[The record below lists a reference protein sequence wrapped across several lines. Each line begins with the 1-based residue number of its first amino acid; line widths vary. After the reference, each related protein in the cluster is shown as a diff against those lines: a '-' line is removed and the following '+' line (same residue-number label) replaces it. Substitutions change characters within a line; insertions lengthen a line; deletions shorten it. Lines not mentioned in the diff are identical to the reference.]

1 MRRPDEDRYR
11 EYVMARMDALRRWAY
26 LVCHD
31 WHAAD
36 DLVSLTLGKL
46 YRSWHRA
53 PSVDNIDAYVR
64 TIMLRA
70 WLDEK
75 RRPWRREQATD
86 DVPETAEA
94 AEPDVLAR
102 MSLLQ
107 LLAGLTP
114 RRRAAVILRFYFDHS
129 VEETA
134 EILGCSPST
143 VRSLTARGLEAVR
156 MRADA
161 ASLFGTGETA

>member
-1 MRRPDEDRYR
+1 MRLQDEEKYR
-11 EYVMARMDALRRWAY
+11 DYVTARMDSLRRWAY

-36 DLVSLTLGKL
+36 DLVAVTLGKL
-46 YRSWHRA
+46 YRSWARA
-53 PSVDNIDAYVR
+53 QTTDALDAYVR

-75 RRPWRREQATD
+75 RRPWHREHPTGT
-86 DVPETAEA
+86 VPDSAAE
-94 AEPDVLAR
+94 AEPDVLNR

-107 LLAGLTP
+107 LLAELTP
-114 RRRAAVILRFYFDHS
+114 RRRAAVVLRFYFDHS
-129 VEETA
+129 VDETA

-161 ASLFGTGETA
+161 ASLFGNGEPA

>member
-1 MRRPDEDRYR
+1 VRRHDEDRYR
-11 EYVMARMDALRRWAY
+11 EYVTARMDGLRRWAY

-36 DLVSLTLGKL
+36 DLVAVTLGKL
-46 YRSWHRA
+46 YRSWSRA
-53 PSVDNIDAYVR
+53 QAVGNLDAYVR
-64 TIMLRA
+64 TIMLRS

-75 RRPWRREQATD
+75 RRPWRREHVTD
-86 DVPETAEA
+86 EVPETA
-94 AEPDVLAR
+94 AEPDPDVIAR

-107 LLAGLTP
+107 LLADLTP
-114 RRRAAVILRFYFDHS
+114 RRRAAVVLRFYFDHS

-143 VRSLTARGLEAVR
+143 PKGR
-156 MRADA
+156 
-161 ASLFGTGETA
+161 

>member
-1 MRRPDEDRYR
+1 VKRQDEDRYR
-11 EYVMARMDALRRWAY
+11 EYVTARMDGLRRWAY

-36 DLVSLTLGKL
+36 DLVAVTLAKL
-46 YRSWHRA
+46 YRSWARA
-53 PSVDNIDAYVR
+53 QAVDSIDAYVR
-64 TIMLRA
+64 TIMLRS

-75 RRPWRREQATD
+75 RRPWRREHATD
-86 DVPETAEA
+86 SVPDRPAEA
-94 AEPDVLAR
+94 EPEVLDR

-107 LLAGLTP
+107 LLAALTP
-114 RRRAAVILRFYFDHS
+114 RRRAAVVLRFYFDHS

-156 MRADA
+156 MRA
-161 ASLFGTGETA
+161 SLFGNGEPS